1 MTQARKTNTMKKPIS
16 GSSILAGA
24 RRVLAIEGKAVLS
37 VSRKLKGRQFIQA
50 LHRIAQC
57 PGCVAVIGIGKS
69 GLVGRKLASTLSSTG
84 TPAIFLHPVEC
95 LHGDLGML
103 SSRDIVL
110 ALSYSGQTEEMSRL
124 IPLLKSRGL
133 NIISITSRPYS
144 RLARLSDIVIVIP
157 VVREACPYNIT
168 PTASTAVMQ
177 AVGDA
182 MAVSLMRFKG
192 FNAADFAQLHP
203 GGTLGKVLTMKVKS
217 LMHTGKNNPVV
228 RENQTVR
235 HALYTMT
242 KTRMGATSVVNS
254 RRQLTGFFTDGDLRR
269 RMQTDPATLDIPIAR
284 VMTRNPIYVLPDTMA
299 AEAARIFSGKKID
312 NLPVINPKSKA
323 PVGILDERD
332 LLNEGLS

>member
-1 MTQARKTNTMKKPIS
+1 MKKAIS
-16 GSSILAGA
+16 DSSILAGA
-24 RRVLAIEGKAVLS
+24 RQVLAIEGKAVLS
-37 VSRKLKGRQFIQA
+37 VSRKLKGHPFIQA
-50 LHRIAQC
+50 LHRISQC
-57 PGCVAVIGIGKS
+57 PGRVVIIGIGKS
-69 GLVGRKLASTLSSTG
+69 GLAGRKLASTLSSTG

-95 LHGDLGML
+95 LHGDIGML
-103 SSRDIVL
+103 SNQDIVL
-110 ALSYSGQTEEMSRL
+110 AMSYSGQTEEMSKL

-133 NIISITSRPYS
+133 DIISVTGKPYS
-144 RLARLSDIVIVIP
+144 RLARLSDIVIAVP

-182 MAVSLMRFKG
+182 MAVSLMRLKG
-192 FNAADFAQLHP
+192 FNADDFARLHP
-203 GGTLGKVLTMKVKS
+203 GGTLGKVLTMKVKN

-228 RENQTVR
+228 GENQTVR
-235 HALYTMT
+235 QALYKMT

-269 RMQTDPATLDIPIAR
+269 RMQTNPAILDIPIAQ
-284 VMTRNPIYVLPDTMA
+284 VMTRKPIYVLPDTMA
-299 AEAARIFSGKKID
+299 AEAARIFAKKKID
-312 NLPVINPKSKA
+312 NLPVINPKSKT